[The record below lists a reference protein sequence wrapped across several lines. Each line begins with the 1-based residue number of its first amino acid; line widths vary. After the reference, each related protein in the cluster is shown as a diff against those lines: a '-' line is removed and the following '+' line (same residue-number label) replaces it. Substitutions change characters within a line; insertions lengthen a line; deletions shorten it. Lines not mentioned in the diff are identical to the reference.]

1 MAKMKEADFIDELID
16 SLNRS
21 EVIEA
26 HLISKVVSTLI
37 SARVER
43 GMNQKQFADY
53 MGISQAMV
61 SKWENADCNFTIQS
75 IAKICE
81 KLNLVPCLD
90 FFFFYYYMVIKN
102 RDRFVLPETVL
113 SRQNDSNYLV
123 EAA

>member
-90 FFFFYYYMVIKN
+90 FLSEEDYMVIKN